1 MKDASKITVLVAC
14 EESQRVCTAFR
25 ERGFN
30 AYSCDIQPCSGGH
43 PEWHVQGDVIP
54 LLNGCCDFVTMD
66 DKTHSIS
73 DRWDL
78 IIAHPPCTYLTVAGA
93 CNIPK
98 HPDRIAKGFDAAAF
112 FKKFLAQDCV
122 AVENPVPMRRFA
134 LPKYDQIV
142 RPWMFGHANA
152 KPICLWLKGL
162 PMLNPTKIID
172 RKVDMYYW
180 VHKATGKRKSGSK
193 WYNTNTGDHSRH
205 RSKTF
210 EGIAAAMAQQW
221 GDYLLE
227 ENNDADKRRA

>member
-1 MKDASKITVLVAC
+1 MKDASKINVLIAC

-54 LLNGCCDFVTMD
+54 LLNGRCDFVTMD
-66 DKTHSIS
+66 GELHCIS
-73 DRWDL
+73 GRWDA

-98 HPDRIAKGFDAAAF
+98 HPDRINKGIAAADF
-112 FKKFLAQDCV
+112 FIKFLQADCCHI
-122 AVENPVPMRRFA
+122 AVENPIPMRRFA
-134 LPKYDQIV
+134 LPKYDQIA
-142 RPWMFGHANA
+142 RPWMFGHANT

-162 PMLNPTKIID
+162 PKLNPTKIID
-172 RKVDMYYW
+172 CKPDMYYW

-193 WYNTNTGDHSRH
+193 WYNTNTKNHSVH

-210 EGIAAAMAQQW
+210 DGIAAAMAQQW
-221 GDYLLE
+221 GDYLME
-227 ENNDADKRRA
+227 EANNQ